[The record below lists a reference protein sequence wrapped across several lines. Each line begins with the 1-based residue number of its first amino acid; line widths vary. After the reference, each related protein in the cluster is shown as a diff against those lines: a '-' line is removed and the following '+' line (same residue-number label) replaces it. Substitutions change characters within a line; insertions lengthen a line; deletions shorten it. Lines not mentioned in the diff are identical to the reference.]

1 MAFKAAICP
10 SCGGDLQ
17 VPDDRDSVKCM
28 YCGTNIIVRQA
39 IQAGSGVNI
48 KNYLE
53 LAVTAN
59 KAGNYE
65 EAYSYYS
72 KVLEI
77 DIKNPEAWFG
87 KARAAG
93 WLSNIT
99 NFRDSEIVSGFQNSL
114 ENIPDKDKRALQ
126 VQCASEINRLS
137 IAYFN
142 LIHHN
147 VSEYAANEQVWVNY
161 LNRCESLI
169 SLMEFGNNLD
179 PNNQEIMHGII
190 NICKTNLGGVKYE
203 YGVTYTNN
211 YGVVGHGTED
221 AVQRV
226 TGEWQQ
232 YFTNKMN
239 LFSNKLKSI
248 NPDFKPP
255 EVKKQYSTKEI
266 ACICCIIIIILIVVF
281 SMLGKH

>member
-10 SCGGDLQ
+10 SCGGSLQ

-28 YCGTNIIVRQA
+28 YCGTDIIVRQA

-93 WLSNIT
+93 WLSNLN
-99 NFRDSEIVSGFQNSL
+99 NFRNSEIVSGFQNSL
-114 ENIPDKDKRALQ
+114 ANIPDKDKRALK

-142 LIHHN
+142 LLHN
-147 VSEYAANEQVWVNY
+147 NVIEYASDDQVWGTY
-161 LNRCESLI
+161 LNQCGALI
-169 SLMEFGNNLD
+169 SLMEFGNSLD
-179 PNNQEIMHGII
+179 PHNQDIMHGII
-190 NICKTNLGGVKYE
+190 NICKTNLGGIKYE
-203 YGVTYTNN
+203 YDVTYSNN
-211 YGVVGHGTED
+211 YGVVGQGTED
-221 AVQRV
+221 SVRRV
-226 TGEWQQ
+226 SGDWHQF
-232 YFTNKMN
+232 FTNKMN
-239 LFSNKLKSI
+239 LFSSNLQSI

-255 EVKKQYSTKEI
+255 VVKKEYSTKEI
-266 ACICCIIIIILIVVF
+266 ACICCIIIIILIVV
-281 SMLGKH
+281 SSIIGKH